1 MKTKLLLTITA
12 TTALFFTACTANSNN
27 LGANSSMV
35 EHLSDAAGMSLYTF
49 DKDMPNKSNC
59 YNSCEKKWPVV
70 YANLDT
76 LNLPSDVS
84 KSDFGVIK
92 RKDGTMQTTYKSK
105 PLYYFFKDAKAG
117 DMNGDGKKGVWHIVK

>member
-12 TTALFFTACTANSNN
+12 TTLFFTGCVASNGN
-27 LGANSSMV
+27 LTTTSAVAQYLTDTTGKT
-35 EHLSDAAGMSLYTF
+35 LYTF

-59 YNSCEKKWPVV
+59 YNGCEKKWPVV

-105 PLYYFFKDAKAG
+105 PLYYFFKDIKPG
-117 DMNGDGKKGVWHIVK
+117 DMNGDGKKSVWHIVK